1 MQNVTPINKLFFRLW
16 QHMSLRRRRQFILLL
31 VLMMVASLAEIIS
44 IGSVIPFLGA
54 LTSPE
59 SFFANPLVQPLIS
72 FLKIE
77 NANQLIAPL
86 TIIFCLSAILSGGFR
101 LILLMFTTRLSFAT
115 GSDLG
120 IEIYQRT
127 LYQPYKVHV
136 SRNSSEIINGI
147 SNKANLIIASVI
159 LPAFNLVSAI
169 IMFLAILI
177 TLIYIDP
184 TISFFTAFSFG
195 SIYIFLSKYTRNKK
209 IKNSQ
214 VIAKQSTQ
222 IIKSLQEG
230 LGGIRDVLIDGSQN
244 VYCEIFRR
252 ANGPLKDAQAN
263 NQIVSQCPRF
273 IMESLG
279 MVLIAGLAFYLFKQ
293 TDGALKAIPILGVLA
308 LSAQKMLPIMQQ
320 SYQAWSSIQGSYG
333 SLEDTL
339 ALIDQ
344 PLPSDFFN
352 KEMNKIIFNRDI
364 KFDDVSFR
372 YKTDSQNVLQHL
384 TLSILKGER
393 VGVVGATVS
402 GKSSMIDILMGLLEP
417 TSGTLKV
424 DSKVITKKNVRSWQR
439 RIAHV
444 PQAIFLADT
453 TIAENIAFGINKEDI
468 DFDRVRDAAN
478 KAQLQDVIVKLPNQY
493 NTLVGERGVQLSG
506 GQRQRI
512 GIARALYKNVD
523 ILVFDEATSAL
534 DNKTEESVMKSVEML
549 GTEITVIMIAHR
561 ITTLKKCTKIIEL
574 SDGKIVN
581 VGSYRDIIKSS
592 IKFN

>member
-1 MQNVTPINKLFFRLW
+1 MKNITPMNKLFFRLW
-16 QHMSLRRRRQFILLL
+16 QHMSLLRRRQFILLL
-31 VLMMVASLAEIIS
+31 VLMLVASLAEIIS
-44 IGSVIPFLGA
+44 IGSVMPFLGV

-59 SFFANPLVQPLIS
+59 NFFASPLAQPLIS
-72 FLKIE
+72 FLNIE

-86 TIIFCLSAILSGGFR
+86 TIFFCLSAILSSGVR

-147 SNKANLIIASVI
+147 SNKANSIIYSVI
-159 LPAFNLVSAI
+159 LPALTLVSSSV
-169 IMFLAILI
+169 MLLAIFI

-184 TISFFTAFSFG
+184 IISFFTAFSFG
-195 SIYIFLSKYTRNKK
+195 SIYIALSIYTRNNK
-209 IKNSQ
+209 IKNSH

-230 LGGIRDVLIDGSQN
+230 LGGIRDVLIEGSQH

-252 ANGPLKDAQAN
+252 ANAPLRDAQAN
-263 NQIVSQCPRF
+263 NQVVSQSPRF
-273 IMESLG
+273 IMEALG

-293 TDGALKAIPILGVLA
+293 IDGALKAIPILGVLA
-308 LSAQKMLPIMQQ
+308 LGAQKLLPMMQQ
-320 SYQAWSSIQGSYG
+320 SYQAWSSIQGSYA

-339 ALIDQ
+339 ALIEQ
-344 PLPSDFFN
+344 PLPTNFFN
-352 KEMNKIIFNRDI
+352 NEMIKINFNRDI
-364 KFDDVSFR
+364 KFDKVSFR
-372 YKTDSQNVLQHL
+372 YMTDSNNVLQQL

-393 VGVVGATVS
+393 VGIVGATGS
-402 GKSSMIDILMGLLEP
+402 GKSTLIDILMGLLEP

-424 DSKVITKKNVRSWQR
+424 DGKVITKKTVRSWQR

-444 PQAIFLADT
+444 PQAIFLSDT
-453 TIAENIAFGINKEDI
+453 TIAENIAFGIDKEDI
-468 DFDRVRDAAN
+468 DFDRVRDAAH
-478 KAQLQDVIVKLPNQY
+478 KAQLQDVIDKLPNQY
-493 NTLVGERGVQLSG
+493 NTLVGERGVRLSG

-512 GIARALYKNVD
+512 GIARALYKNAD

-534 DNKTEESVMKSVEML
+534 DNKTEESVMKSIEAL
-549 GTEITVIMIAHR
+549 SKEITVIMIAHR

-574 SDGKIVN
+574 YDGKLGKI
-581 VGSYRDIIKSS
+581 GSYRDIINSS
-592 IKFN
+592 H

>member
-1 MQNVTPINKLFFRLW
+1 MQNVTPMNKLFFRLW
-16 QHMSLRRRRQFILLL
+16 QHMSLRRRHQFILLL
-31 VLMMVASLAEIIS
+31 ILMVLSSLAEIIS

-59 SFFANPLVQPLIS
+59 NFFSNPLAQPLIS

-77 NANQLIAPL
+77 SANQLIAPL
-86 TIIFCLSAILSGGFR
+86 TIVFCLSAILSGGVR

-147 SNKANLIIASVI
+147 SNKANAIIYSVI
-159 LPAFNLVSAI
+159 LPALTLVSNSV
-169 IMFLAILI
+169 MLLAILI

-184 TISFFTAFSFG
+184 IISFFTIFIFG
-195 SIYIFLSKYTRNKK
+195 SIYIALSKYTRNNK

-230 LGGIRDVLIDGSQN
+230 LGGIRDVLIDGSQH

-252 ANGPLKDAQAN
+252 ANTPLRDAQAN
-263 NQIVSQCPRF
+263 NQMVSQSPRF
-273 IMESLG
+273 IMEALS

-293 TDGALKAIPILGVLA
+293 TDGTLKAIPILGVLA
-308 LSAQKMLPIMQQ
+308 LGAQKMLPIMQQ
-320 SYQAWSSIQGSYG
+320 SYQAWSSIQGSYA

-339 ALIDQ
+339 VLIEQ
-344 PLPSDFFN
+344 PLPSDFYN
-352 KEMNKIIFNRDI
+352 QELIQINFNRNI
-364 KFDDVSFR
+364 KFDKVSFR
-372 YKTDSQNVLQHL
+372 YKTGSQNILEHL
-384 TLSILKGER
+384 TLSIHKGER
-393 VGVVGATVS
+393 VGIVGATGS
-402 GKSSMIDILMGLLEP
+402 GKSTMIDILMGLLEP
-417 TSGTLKV
+417 TSGSLKV
-424 DSKVITKKNVRSWQR
+424 DEKAITKKNVRTWQR

-444 PQAIFLADT
+444 PQAIFLSDT
-453 TIAENIAFGINKEDI
+453 TIAENIAFGIDRKDI
-468 DFDRVRDAAN
+468 DFDRVHDAAH
-478 KAQLQDVIVKLPNQY
+478 KAQLQDVIDKLPNQY
-493 NTLVGERGVQLSG
+493 NTLVGERGVRLSG

-512 GIARALYKNVD
+512 GIARALYKNAD

-534 DNKTEESVMKSVEML
+534 DNKTEESVMKSIEML

-574 SDGKIVN
+574 ADGKIVN
-581 VGSYRDIIKSS
+581 VGSYLDIIKSS
-592 IKFN
+592 H